1 MSNFEFLL
9 FILIFNSLV
18 LIGLIQNS
26 IKKKSPRILIKF
38 FFLPILLSTL
48 VSIYVQSYMQI
59 SEVNNRQL
67 LANFLIAVW
76 CLKTFNTYKSIK
88 ALLLDNFLQ
97 SLRDNISKKKF
108 FRLIIMTL
116 KISFL
121 QILCFSSVFSLNYL
135 SGYSVLNIIDILGL
149 AFCTAGLILEFLC
162 EKEIKQSP
170 DKKEAFIQSGP
181 WSYIQ
186 HPNMAA
192 IILFFM
198 GLQILSLGA
207 VGSSWSLLSVLAI
220 IYIVYKKLIPEIEK
234 KLSIKYPQYNGYS
247 DRVPNLFS
255 FNKKR

>member
-1 MSNFEFLL
+1 MTNFEFLL
-9 FILIFNSLV
+9 ILFIFNSIV

-76 CLKTFNTYKSIK
+76 CLKTFYTYKSIK

-116 KISFL
+116 KVSFL
-121 QILCFSSVFSLNYL
+121 QILCFSSIFSLNYL
-135 SGYSVLNIIDILGL
+135 SGYSVLKIIDILGL
-149 AFCTAGLILEFLC
+149 AFCITGLTLEFLC
-162 EKEIKQSP
+162 EKEIKQCP
-170 DKKEAFIQSGP
+170 NKKETFIQSGP

-192 IILFFM
+192 IILFFI

-207 VGSSWSLLSVLAI
+207 VGPSWSLLSVI
-220 IYIVYKKLIPEIEK
+220 VITYILYKKLIPEIEK
-234 KLSIKYPQYNGYS
+234 KLSIKYPQYNDYA
-247 DRVPNLFS
+247 DRVLNLFS
-255 FNKKR
+255 FNKRR